1 MRVVEYYKEMKYEEP
16 FTLGGIKWVYCWGK
30 YPDGKIDI
38 AVYRFSHDLAYDYS
52 DFREAMGIDKPTQK
66 NINENMENTINEKI
80 MKLKATQEEL
90 DKRLAEFQESIAELE
105 AVKEQLVPEVLEAFK
120 GQTEGAEKL
129 KVDVDGLLVEI
140 VQAHE
145 KKTVSYKVMSE
156 LVMEELAKLDIALG
170 KTAQQLQ
177 EDSKVAQ
184 KVKGQLK
191 IGGLKVYEG
200 EADEFS
206 GKVVNWLGRSGEIK
220 NKNIQSAEM
229 SVDAI
234 EDMINKYEE
243 EEANKYATPNMDDVE
258 SGAVREEGEV
268 HMNMDMRNI
277 TDKMGLEYYVNKD
290 KTSRTLETKKSASG
304 EDYYVVT
311 DKKEGYEYWFEILDD
326 TGDKVKFA
334 QNLELNRAMEET
346 YEMEEGAEEKEEEV
360 KEEGSWMETRAGANG
375 EVFEM
380 DEKLHEA
387 INRYKKIINY

>member
-1 MRVVEYYKEMKYEEP
+1 MRVVEYYKEMNYEEP

-30 YPDGKIDI
+30 YPGGKIDI
-38 AVYRFSHDLAYDYS
+38 AVYRFSHDLAYDYN
-52 DFREAMGIDKPTQK
+52 DFREAMGIDKQIQK
-66 NINENMENTINEKI
+66 NINENMENIITEKI

-90 DKRLAEFQESIAELE
+90 DRRLAEFQESIAELE

-129 KVDVDGLLVEI
+129 KVDVDGLMVEI
-140 VQAHE
+140 IQAHE

-206 GKVVNWLGRSGEIK
+206 GKVVNWLGKSGEIK

-234 EDMINKYEE
+234 EDMIKKYED

-258 SGAVREEGEV
+258 SGALRQEGAEE
-268 HMNMDMRNI
+268 
-277 TDKMGLEYYVNKD
+277 K
-290 KTSRTLETKKSASG
+290 
-304 EDYYVVT
+304 
-311 DKKEGYEYWFEILDD
+311 
-326 TGDKVKFA
+326 
-334 QNLELNRAMEET
+334 MEET
-346 YEMEEGAEEKEEEV
+346 YEMKQEGAEEKMKEAAEEEV